1 MHQTFH
7 RQNCSGW
14 EIAMTNWHLW
24 ALRGA
29 ALLLAGCGLLG
40 AWMYAQDQK
49 AAAPK
54 SPSAAKTNASA
65 TSAAAGRNT
74 PGAALGQELSE
85 ADLSAFLDGLIPQ
98 QIEKGDIAGAV
109 VAVVKDGKVL
119 FEKGYGYS
127 DTEKKTPVSPQDT
140 LFRPGSISKTFTWTA
155 VMQQVEQGKLNLD
168 ADVNQYLDFK
178 VPATFGKP
186 TTLRDIMTHRSG
198 LEETIKD
205 LFVGSEKDLMPM
217 AKYLPAH
224 LPAQIFPPG
233 TTPAYSNYATTVAAY
248 MVQRV
253 SGQPFDDYVDEHFFK
268 PLNMTRATFRQPLP
282 EALKPYMSAGYNL
295 GSGKPKPFEWV
306 EVAPAGSLS
315 ASSESMAH
323 WMIMHLQNGRYGDAQ
338 ILKPETAI
346 QMHARQEGWPA
357 GMDAMC
363 LGFYEQNLNGH
374 RVISHG
380 GDTELFHSDLF
391 LILDSNVGLFV
402 SYNSA
407 GRPDHGD
414 ARGDLYI
421 KFMDRYFPAAP
432 EKETVLATAKE
443 DAQSVAGPYQIS
455 RRFETNILALTT
467 VLGQAKIVAD
477 PKDNTIFLDG
487 LFKKENGQ
495 PRHFQEIAP
504 LLFKSVDGPEKLA
517 FVKDKDGLRIGYLD
531 YPFMV
536 LQEVDSALDK
546 QAFNYVVMCLGIG
559 VVVLTLLFWPV
570 SAILRKHYKQS
581 LMLDPAARKW
591 RRWAKIVCIVD
602 TIYLLSFL
610 WIFTLL
616 QKLELGSGG
625 DLKLHLLQVIGILG
639 GIGAL
644 ITVIVAIKS
653 WADSTQWVWY
663 KIWNTLLA
671 VGCVGFFWFLVHWH
685 LLNFNLHY

>member
-1 MHQTFH
+1 M
-7 RQNCSGW
+7 
-14 EIAMTNWHLW
+14 EKKMTNRRSWL
-24 ALRGA
+24 LRGGV
-29 ALLLAGCGLLG
+29 LVLAGCGLLV
-40 AWMYAQDQK
+40 AQLCAQEQK
-49 AAAPK
+49 AAVPK
-54 SPSAAKTNASA
+54 SASA
-65 TSAAAGRNT
+65 PAKSAPATAAVASNAPAAAVVH
-74 PGAALGQELSE
+74 GQELTA
-85 ADLSAFLDGLIPQ
+85 ADISAFFDGLLPE
-98 QIEKGDIAGAV
+98 QIEKADIAGAV

-127 DTEKKTPVSPQDT
+127 DVEKKTPVSPQDT

-178 VPATFGKP
+178 IPPTFGKP

-205 LFVGSEKDLMPM
+205 LFVGEQKELTPM
-217 AKYLPAH
+217 AQYLPTH
-224 LPAQIFPPG
+224 LPKQIFAPG
-233 TTPAYSNYATTVAAY
+233 TIPAYSNYATTVAAY
-248 MVQRV
+248 AVQRV
-253 SGQPFDDYVDEHFFK
+253 SGQDFYDYVDERFFK

-282 EALKPYMSAGYNL
+282 DSLKPFMSNGYDL
-295 GSGKPKPFEWV
+295 GSGKPKHFEWV

-315 ASSESMAH
+315 ASADSMAH

-346 QMHARQEGWPA
+346 AMHARQEGWPA
-357 GMDAMC
+357 GMNAMC

-380 GDTELFHSDLF
+380 GDTEQFHSDLF

-407 GRPDHGD
+407 GRPEHGD
-414 ARGDLYI
+414 SRGDLYI
-421 KFMDRYFPAAP
+421 KFMNRYFPAAL
-432 EKETVLATAKE
+432 EKETALATAKE
-443 DAQSVAGPYQIS
+443 DAQSVAGPYKIS

-504 LLFKSVDGPEKLA
+504 MLFKSVDGPEKLA
-517 FVKDKDGLRIGYLD
+517 FVKDNDGRRVGYLD

-546 QAFNYVVMCLGIG
+546 QAFNYFVMCLGIG
-559 VVVLTLLFWPV
+559 MVVLTILFWPI
-570 SAILRKHYKQS
+570 SAILRKHYRQS
-581 LMLDPAARKW
+581 LTLDQTARKW
-591 RRWAKIVCIVD
+591 RRWAKIACIIDLV
-602 TIYLLSFL
+602 YLLAFL
-610 WIFTLL
+610 WVFTLL
-616 QKLELGSGG
+616 QKLALGSGG
-625 DLKLHLLQVIGILG
+625 DFKLHLLQVIGLLG

-644 ITVIVAIKS
+644 LTVIAAFKS
-653 WADSTQWVWY
+653 WTDSAQWVWY

-671 VGCVGFFWFLVHWH
+671 VGCVGLFWFLVHWH
-685 LLNFNLHY
+685 LLNFDLHY

>member
-1 MHQTFH
+1 ME
-7 RQNCSGW
+7 RK
-14 EIAMTNWHLW
+14 MTNWRSRFLCS
-24 ALRGA
+24 ATFI
-29 ALLLAGCGLLG
+29 LAGCGLLS
-40 AWMYAQDQK
+40 AQLCAQEQK
-49 AAAPK
+49 AAPK
-54 SPSAAKTNASA
+54 GSSAAKSSPAA
-65 TSAAAGRNT
+65 SAAAKAQAEGVH
-74 PGAALGQELSE
+74 GQELT
-85 ADLSAFLDGLIPQ
+85 ALDLSAFLDGVIPQ
-98 QIEKGDIAGAV
+98 QIEKADIAGAV

-127 DTEKKTPVSPQDT
+127 DAEKKTPVSPQDT

-205 LFVGSEKDLMPM
+205 LFVGEEKELTPISR
-217 AKYLPAH
+217 YLPTH
-224 LPAQIFPPG
+224 LPNQIFAPG
-233 TTPAYSNYATTVAAY
+233 TIPAYSNYATTVAAY
-248 MVQRV
+248 AVQRV
-253 SGQPFDDYVDEHFFK
+253 SGQDFNDYLDEHFFK
-268 PLNMTRATFRQPLP
+268 PLNMSRATFRQPLP
-282 EALKPYMSAGYNL
+282 ESLKPFMSNGYDL
-295 GSGKPKPFEWV
+295 GSSKPKHFEWV

-315 ASSESMAH
+315 ASAESMAH
-323 WMIMHLQNGRYGDAQ
+323 WMIMHLQNGKYGDVQ

-357 GMDAMC
+357 GMNAMA

-407 GRPDHGD
+407 GRPEHGD

-421 KFMDRYFPAAP
+421 KFMDRYFPAPPA
-432 EKETVLATAKE
+432 KETALAVAKE
-443 DAQSVAGPYQIS
+443 DARIVAGPYKIS

-467 VLGQAKIVAD
+467 VLGEAKIVAD
-477 PKDNTIFLDG
+477 PKDNTIYLDG
-487 LFKKENGQ
+487 FLKKENGQ

-504 LLFKSVDGPEKLA
+504 MLFKSVDGPEKMA
-517 FVKDKDGLRIGYLD
+517 FVKDSSGHRVCYID

-536 LQEVDSALDK
+536 FQEVDTALDK
-546 QAFNYVVMCLGIG
+546 QAFNYVVIGLGIG
-559 VVVLTLLFWPV
+559 VVVLTILFWPV
-570 SAILRKHYKQS
+570 SAILRKHYRQS
-581 LMLDPAARKW
+581 LPLDQTARKW
-591 RRWAKIVCIVD
+591 RRWAKITCIIDLV
-602 TIYLLSFL
+602 YLLGFL

-625 DLKLHLLQVIGILG
+625 DFKLHLLQVIGLLG

-644 ITVIVAIKS
+644 LTVITAIKS
-653 WADSTQWVWY
+653 WTDSAQWIWY
-663 KIWNTLLA
+663 KIWNALLA

-685 LLNFNLHY
+685 LLNFNLNY

>member
-1 MHQTFH
+1 
-7 RQNCSGW
+7 
-14 EIAMTNWHLW
+14 MTNWRSRF
-24 ALRGA
+24 LRSA
-29 ALLLAGCGLLG
+29 ALVLAGCDLMG
-40 AWMYAQDQK
+40 AQLCAQEQK

-54 SPSAAKTNASA
+54 SSATAKSAPGSAANAP
-65 TSAAAGRNT
+65 AAMVVH
-74 PGAALGQELSE
+74 GQELT
-85 ADLSAFLDGLIPQ
+85 ATDLSAFLDGLVPQ
-98 QIEKGDIAGAV
+98 QIEKADIAGAV
-109 VAVVKDGKVL
+109 IAVVKDGKVL
-119 FEKGYGYS
+119 FEKGYGFS
-127 DTEKKTPVSPQDT
+127 DVEKKTPVSPQDT

-233 TTPAYSNYATTVAAY
+233 STPAYSNYATTLAAY
-248 MVQRV
+248 IVQRV
-253 SGQPFDDYVDEHFFK
+253 SGQSFDDYVDEHLFK
-268 PLNMTRATFRQPLP
+268 PVNMTRATFRQPLP
-282 EALKPYMSAGYNL
+282 ESLKPYMSNGYDL
-295 GSGKPKPFEWV
+295 GSSKPKPFEWV

-315 ASSESMAH
+315 ASAESMAH
-323 WMIMHLQNGRYGDAQ
+323 WMIMHLQNGRYGEAQ

-346 QMHARQEGWPA
+346 QMHARQAGWPA
-357 GMDAMC
+357 GMNAMC
-363 LGFYEQNLNGH
+363 LGFYEQNMNGH

-391 LILDSNVGLFV
+391 LLLDSNVGLFV
-402 SYNSA
+402 SYNSL

-432 EKETVLATAKE
+432 SNGPTLSTAKE
-443 DAQSVAGPYQIS
+443 DAQSIAGPYKVS
-455 RRFETNILALTT
+455 RRFETNILAVTT
-467 VLGQAKIVAD
+467 VLGQAKFVAD
-477 PKDNTIFLDG
+477 PKDNTIYLDG
-487 LFKKENGQ
+487 FLKKENGQ
-495 PRHFQEIAP
+495 PRHFREVGP
-504 LLFKSVDGPEKLA
+504 MLFRSDDGPEQVA
-517 FVKDKDGLRIGYLD
+517 FVKDASGHRVAYID

-536 LQEVDSALDK
+536 FQEVDASLDK
-546 QAFNYVVMCLGIG
+546 QAFNYVVIGLGIG
-559 VVVLTLLFWPV
+559 VVVLTILLWPV

-602 TIYLLSFL
+602 IIYLIGFL

-625 DLKLHLLQVIGILG
+625 DFKLHLLQIIGILG

-653 WADSTQWVWY
+653 WTDSTQWVWY

-685 LLNFNLHY
+685 LLNFNLNY

>member
-1 MHQTFH
+1 
-7 RQNCSGW
+7 
-14 EIAMTNWHLW
+14 MTNGRPGVLFS
-24 ALRGA
+24 A
-29 ALLLAGCGLLG
+29 ALVLAGFALMGAQLG
-40 AWMYAQDQK
+40 AQEQNSAPPK
-49 AAAPK
+49 SASAAPK
-54 SPSAAKTNASA
+54 TPRPASA
-65 TSAAAGRNT
+65 TPAAAVH
-74 PGAALGQELSE
+74 AQELTA
-85 ADLSAFLDGLIPQ
+85 ADLSAFLDGLMLQ
-98 QIEKGDIAGAV
+98 QIEKADIAGAV

-119 FEKGYGYS
+119 FEKGYGYT
-127 DTEKKTPVSPQDT
+127 DAEKKTPVSPQDT

-178 VPATFGKP
+178 IPPTFGRP

-198 LEETIKD
+198 FEETIKD
-205 LFVGSEKDLMPM
+205 LFVGEEKELTPM
-217 AKYLPAH
+217 TQYLPSH
-224 LPAQIFPPG
+224 LPKQIFAPG
-233 TTPAYSNYATTVAAY
+233 TIPAYSNYATTLAAY

-282 EALKPYMSAGYNL
+282 EALKPFMSNGYDL
-295 GSGKPKPFEWV
+295 GSGKPKHFEWV

-315 ASSESMAH
+315 ASGESMAH
-323 WMIMHLQNGRYGDAQ
+323 WMIMHLQNGRYGTAQ

-357 GMDAMC
+357 GMNAMA

-432 EKETVLATAKE
+432 ANEPTLATAKQ
-443 DAQSVAGPYQIS
+443 DAQSVAGAYKIS
-455 RRFETNILALTT
+455 RRFETNILAVTT

-477 PKDNTIFLDG
+477 PKDNTIYIEE
-487 LFKKENGQ
+487 FKKENGQ
-495 PRHFQEIAP
+495 PRHFHEIAP
-504 LLFKSVDGPEKLA
+504 MLFKSADGPEKIA
-517 FVKDKDGLRIGYLD
+517 FVKDGRGHKVAYID

-536 LQEVDSALDK
+536 FQAVDGTLDN
-546 QAFNYVVMCLGIG
+546 QILNYVVIGLGIG
-559 VVVLTLLFWPV
+559 VVVLTIVFWPV
-570 SAILRKHYKQS
+570 SAILRKHYRQS
-581 LMLDPAARKW
+581 LMLDPTARKW
-591 RRWAKIVCIVD
+591 RRWAKIACLIN
-602 TIYLLSFL
+602 IAYLVGFL
-610 WIFTLL
+610 WAFTLL
-616 QKLELGSGG
+616 EKLELGSGG
-625 DLKLHLLQVIGILG
+625 DLKLHLLQLIGVFG

-644 ITVIVAIKS
+644 LTMVTAMRS
-653 WADSTQWVWY
+653 WSDSAQWIWY

-685 LLNFNLHY
+685 LLNFDLHY

>member
-1 MHQTFH
+1 M
-7 RQNCSGW
+7 
-14 EIAMTNWHLW
+14 EKKMTNWRSRS
-24 ALRGA
+24 LRSA
-29 ALLLAGCGLLG
+29 ALVLAGFG
-40 AWMYAQDQK
+40 WISAQLCAQEEK

-54 SPSAAKTNASA
+54 SSSA
-65 TSAAAGRNT
+65 TAKSAPSNAMNAPTAAT
-74 PGAALGQELSE
+74 VHGQELN
-85 ADLSAFLDGLIPQ
+85 ATDLSAFLDGVIPQ
-98 QIEKGDIAGAV
+98 QIEKADIAGAV

-127 DTEKKTPVSPQDT
+127 DVEKKAPVSPQDT

-178 VPATFGKP
+178 IPPTFGKP

-198 LEETIKD
+198 FEETIKD
-205 LFVGSEKDLMPM
+205 LFVGEQKFLTPM
-217 AKYLPAH
+217 GQYLPSH
-224 LPAQIFPPG
+224 LPKEIFAPG
-233 TTPAYSNYATTVAAY
+233 TIPAYSNYATTIAAY
-248 MVQRV
+248 AVQRV
-253 SGQPFDDYVDEHFFK
+253 SGQDFNDYVDEHFFK
-268 PLNMTRATFRQPLP
+268 PLNMTRATFRQPPP
-282 EALKPYMSAGYNL
+282 ESLKPFMSNGYDL
-295 GSGKPKPFEWV
+295 GSGKPKHFEWV

-315 ASSESMAH
+315 ASAESMAH

-357 GMDAMC
+357 GMNAMC

-421 KFMDRYFPAAP
+421 KFMDRYFPAPAS
-432 EKETVLATAKE
+432 KETALATAKE
-443 DAQSVAGPYQIS
+443 DAQSVAGPYKIS

-477 PKDNTIFLDG
+477 PKDNTIYLDG

-504 LLFKSVDGPEKLA
+504 MLFKSVDGPEKLA
-517 FVKDKDGLRIGYLD
+517 FVKDSNGRRVCYLD

-536 LQEVDSALDK
+536 LQEVDSGLDK
-546 QAFNYVVMCLGIG
+546 QAFNYVVIGLGIG
-559 VVVLTLLFWPV
+559 VVVLTILFWPV
-570 SAILRKHYKQS
+570 SAILRKHYKVS
-581 LMLDPAARKW
+581 LMLDPSARTW
-591 RRWAKIVCIVD
+591 RRWAKIVCIID
-602 TIYLLSFL
+602 LIYLIGFL
-610 WIFTLL
+610 WVFTLL

-625 DLKLHLLQVIGILG
+625 DFKLHLLQVIGVLG

-644 ITVIVAIKS
+644 LTIICAIKS
-653 WADSTQWVWY
+653 WSDSTQWVWY

-671 VGCVGFFWFLVHWH
+671 VGCVAFFWFLVHWH
-685 LLNFNLHY
+685 LLNFDLHY

>member
-1 MHQTFH
+1 
-7 RQNCSGW
+7 
-14 EIAMTNWHLW
+14 MTNWRSRF
-24 ALRGA
+24 LRTA
-29 ALLLAGCGLLG
+29 ALALAGCGLMG
-40 AWMYAQDQK
+40 AQLCAQEQK

-54 SPSAAKTNASA
+54 SSATAKSAPATAAKAP
-65 TSAAAGRNT
+65 AAMVVH
-74 PGAALGQELSE
+74 GQELT
-85 ADLSAFLDGLIPQ
+85 ATDLSAFLDGLIPQ
-98 QIEKGDIAGAV
+98 QIEKADIAGAV

-127 DTEKKTPVSPQDT
+127 DAEKKTPVSPQDT

-233 TTPAYSNYATTVAAY
+233 STPAYSNYATTLAAY

-253 SGQPFDDYVDEHFFK
+253 SGQPFDDYVDEHLFK
-268 PLNMTRATFRQPLP
+268 PVNMTRATFRQPLP
-282 EALKPYMSAGYNL
+282 ESLKPYMSNGYDL

-315 ASSESMAH
+315 ASAESMAH

-346 QMHARQEGWPA
+346 QMHARQAGWPA
-357 GMDAMC
+357 SMNAMC
-363 LGFYEQNLNGH
+363 LGFYEQNMNGH

-391 LILDSNVGLFV
+391 LLLDANVGLFV
-402 SYNSA
+402 SYNSL

-432 EKETVLATAKE
+432 SNEPTLSTAKE
-443 DAQSVAGPYQIS
+443 DAQSIAGPYKVS
-455 RRFETNILALTT
+455 RRFETNILAVTT
-467 VLGQAKIVAD
+467 MLGQAKFVAD
-477 PKDNTIFLDG
+477 PKDNTIYLDG
-487 LFKKENGQ
+487 FLKKENGQ
-495 PRHFQEIAP
+495 PRHFREVGP
-504 LLFKSVDGPEKLA
+504 MLFRSDDGPEQVA
-517 FVKDKDGLRIGYLD
+517 FVKDASGHRVAYID

-536 LQEVDSALDK
+536 FQEVDAALDK
-546 QAFNYVVMCLGIG
+546 QTFNYVVIGVGIG
-559 VVVLTLLFWPV
+559 VVVLTILFWPV

-591 RRWAKIVCIVD
+591 RRWPKIVCIVD
-602 TIYLLSFL
+602 IIYLIGFL

-625 DLKLHLLQVIGILG
+625 DFKLHLLQVIGILG
-639 GIGAL
+639 GVGAL

-653 WADSTQWVWY
+653 WTDSTQWVWY

-685 LLNFNLHY
+685 LLNFNLNY

>member
-1 MHQTFH
+1 
-7 RQNCSGW
+7 
-14 EIAMTNWHLW
+14 MTNWRSRF
-24 ALRGA
+24 LRNA
-29 ALLLAGCGLLG
+29 ALVLAGCGLVGVQLC
-40 AWMYAQDQK
+40 AQEQK

-54 SPSAAKTNASA
+54 SS
-65 TSAAAGRNT
+65 SAAAKNALAGAMST
-74 PGAALGQELSE
+74 PAATAVHGQELT
-85 ADLSAFLDGLIPQ
+85 ATDLSAFLDGLIPQ
-98 QIEKGDIAGAV
+98 QIEKADIAGAV

-127 DTEKKTPVSPQDT
+127 DAEKKTPVSPQDT

-178 VPATFGKP
+178 VPQTFGKP

-205 LFVGSEKDLMPM
+205 LFVGEEKELTPIS
-217 AKYLPAH
+217 KYLPSH
-224 LPAQIFPPG
+224 LPKQIFAPG
-233 TTPAYSNYATTVAAY
+233 TIPAYSNYATTVAAY
-248 MVQRV
+248 AVQRV
-253 SGQPFDDYVDEHFFK
+253 SGQDFNDYLDEHFFK

-282 EALKPYMSAGYNL
+282 ESLKPFMSNGYDL
-295 GSGKPKPFEWV
+295 GSGKPQHFEWV

-315 ASSESMAH
+315 ASAESMAH

-346 QMHARQEGWPA
+346 QMHARQDGWPA
-357 GMDAMC
+357 SMNAMC

-421 KFMDRYFPAAP
+421 RFMDRYFPAPVAN
-432 EKETVLATAKE
+432 ETALATAKE
-443 DAQSVAGPYQIS
+443 DAHSVAGPYKIS
-455 RRFETNILALTT
+455 RRFETNILAVTT
-467 VLGQAKIVAD
+467 VLDEAKIVAD
-477 PKDNTIFLDG
+477 PKDNTIYLDG

-495 PRHFQEIAP
+495 PRRFREIAP
-504 LLFKSVDGPEKLA
+504 MLFKSVDGPEKVA
-517 FVKDKDGLRIGYLD
+517 FVKDGNGRRVCYLD
-531 YPFMV
+531 FPFMV
-536 LQEVDSALDK
+536 LQEVDVALDK
-546 QAFNYVVMCLGIG
+546 QAFNYVVMGLGIG
-559 VVVLTLLFWPV
+559 VVVLTILFWPV

-581 LMLDPAARKW
+581 LMLDPPARKW
-591 RRWAKIVCIVD
+591 RRWAKIACIID
-602 TIYLLSFL
+602 LIYLLGFL
-610 WIFTLL
+610 WTFTLL

-625 DLKLHLLQVIGILG
+625 DFKLHLLQVIGVLG
-639 GIGAL
+639 GVGGLLTIICAM
-644 ITVIVAIKS
+644 KS
-653 WADSTQWVWY
+653 WTDSTQWVWY
-663 KIWNTLLA
+663 KVWNTLLA

-685 LLNFNLHY
+685 LLNFSLNY

>member
-1 MHQTFH
+1 
-7 RQNCSGW
+7 
-14 EIAMTNWHLW
+14 MTNRRSWFLCI
-24 ALRGA
+24 A
-29 ALLLAGCGLLG
+29 ALALAGCGLLTG
-40 AWMYAQDQK
+40 QLCAQEQK

-54 SPSAAKTNASA
+54 SSPLAKSAPAASA
-65 TSAAAGRNT
+65 PAATGVH
-74 PGAALGQELSE
+74 GQELT
-85 ADLSAFLDGLIPQ
+85 AGDLSAFLDGLMPQ
-98 QIEKGDIAGAV
+98 QIEKGDIAGVV

-119 FEKGYGYS
+119 FEKGYGYA
-127 DTEKKTPVSPQDT
+127 DVEKKTPVSPQDT

-168 ADVNQYLDFK
+168 ADVNQYLDYK
-178 VPATFGKP
+178 IPPTFGKP

-205 LFVGSEKDLMPM
+205 LFVGEEKELMPISR
-217 AKYLPAH
+217 YLPSH
-224 LPAQIFPPG
+224 LPKEIFAPG
-233 TTPAYSNYATTVAAY
+233 TIPAYSNYATTVAAY
-248 MVQRV
+248 AVQRV
-253 SGQPFDDYVDEHFFK
+253 SGQDFNDYLDEHFFK

-282 EALKPYMSAGYNL
+282 ESLKPFMSNGYDL
-295 GSGKPKPFEWV
+295 GSGKPQHFEWV

-315 ASSESMAH
+315 ASAESMAH
-323 WMIMHLQNGRYGDAQ
+323 WMIMHLQNGKYGDVQ

-357 GMDAMC
+357 SMNAMC

-391 LILDSNVGLFV
+391 LILDANVGLFV

-414 ARGDLYI
+414 SRGDLYN
-421 KFMDRYFPAAP
+421 KFMDRYFPAPP

-443 DAQSVAGPYQIS
+443 DAQSVAGPYKVS

-477 PKDNTIFLDG
+477 PKDNTIYLDG
-487 LFKKENGQ
+487 FLKKENGQ
-495 PRHFQEIAP
+495 PRHFQEIASMV
-504 LLFKSVDGPEKLA
+504 FKSVDGPEKMA
-517 FVKDKDGLRIGYLD
+517 FVKDSTGHRICYID

-536 LQEVDSALDK
+536 FQEMDSALDK
-546 QAFNYVVMCLGIG
+546 QAFNYLVMGLGIG
-559 VVVLTLLFWPV
+559 VVVLTILFWPV
-570 SAILRKHYKQS
+570 SAILRKHYRQS
-581 LMLDPAARKW
+581 LPLDQTARKW
-591 RRWAKIVCIVD
+591 RRWAKIACIID
-602 TIYLLSFL
+602 LIYLLAFL
-610 WIFTLL
+610 WVFTLL
-616 QKLELGSGG
+616 QKLALGSGG
-625 DLKLHLLQVIGILG
+625 DFKLHLLQVIGLLG

-644 ITVIVAIKS
+644 LTVITAIKS
-653 WADSTQWVWY
+653 WTDSAQWVWY

-671 VGCVGFFWFLVHWH
+671 VGCLGFFWFLVHWH
-685 LLNFNLHY
+685 LLNFNLNY